1 MVRKGIYQ
9 IRIMK
14 QHLAFKCNSVKRI
27 IRKDHL
33 QINRKGQIK
42 LEGSVINQIC
52 ASMES
57 FFDTE
62 KKIGDYIVRNPKK
75 VVDMTVGELAK
86 ACGVSEASVSRFCK
100 RIELKG
106 FHHLKISLARELVD
120 AQDDGEISGHI
131 SVDDMEGSLRGILSN
146 KMEELRQ
153 TVAMMDREE
162 LKKVLELINN
172 ADTVLIAA
180 VGNTIPVA
188 MDGAYKLNQIGIR
201 AVSTPIWET
210 ELGYSYNL
218 TDRDVVI
225 AISNSGE
232 STGVI
237 QILEAAQ
244 SRGAVTI
251 SITNNARSSVAELS
265 TYHITTA
272 TREKLFLDGYCFSRV
287 SATMV
292 IEIIYLLLASM
303 RKESYESIVRH
314 EQAMAYTKE

>member
-1 MVRKGIYQ
+1 M
-9 IRIMK
+9 
-14 QHLAFKCNSVKRI
+14 
-27 IRKDHL
+27 
-33 QINRKGQIK
+33 
-42 LEGSVINQIC
+42 EGSVINQIC
-52 ASMES
+52 ASMDS

-62 KKIGDYIVRNPKK
+62 KKIGDYIVRNPKQ

-86 ACGVSEASVSRFCK
+86 ECGVSEASVSRFCK

-120 AQDDGEISGHI
+120 AKDEGEMSGHI
-131 SVDDMEGSLRGILSN
+131 SVDDIDGSLRGILSN

-153 TVAMMDREE
+153 TVAMIDRGE
-162 LKKVLELINN
+162 LKKILEVINN
-172 ADTVLIAA
+172 ADTVLMAA

-188 MDGAYKLNQIGIR
+188 MDGSYKLNQIGIR

-210 ELGYSYNL
+210 ELGYSYNM
-218 TDRDVVI
+218 TGKDVVI

-237 QILEAAQ
+237 QILEAAK
-244 SRGAVTI
+244 SRGAVII
-251 SITNNARSSVAELS
+251 SITNSDKSSVAEMS

-292 IEIIYLLLASM
+292 VEMIYLLLASM

>member
-1 MVRKGIYQ
+1 M
-9 IRIMK
+9 
-14 QHLAFKCNSVKRI
+14 
-27 IRKDHL
+27 
-33 QINRKGQIK
+33 
-42 LEGSVINQIC
+42 EGSVINQIC
-52 ASMES
+52 ASMDS

-86 ACGVSEASVSRFCK
+86 ECGVSEASVSRFCK

-120 AQDDGEISGHI
+120 AKDDGEISGHI

-153 TVAMMDREE
+153 TVAMIDREE
-162 LKKVLELINN
+162 LKKILGVINN
-172 ADTVLIAA
+172 ADTVLMAA

-188 MDGAYKLNQIGIR
+188 MDGAYKLNQIGTR
-201 AVSTPIWET
+201 AISTPIWET

-218 TDRDVVI
+218 TDKDVVV

-237 QILEAAQ
+237 QILEAAK
-244 SRGAVTI
+244 SRGAVAI

>member
-1 MVRKGIYQ
+1 M
-9 IRIMK
+9 
-14 QHLAFKCNSVKRI
+14 
-27 IRKDHL
+27 
-33 QINRKGQIK
+33 
-42 LEGSVINQIC
+42 EGSVINQIC
-52 ASMES
+52 ASMDS

-86 ACGVSEASVSRFCK
+86 ECGVSEASVSRFCK

-106 FHHLKISLARELVD
+106 FHHFKISLARELVD
-120 AQDDGEISGHI
+120 AKDDGEISGHI

-153 TVAMMDREE
+153 TVAMIDSEE
-162 LKKVLELINN
+162 LKKILDVINN
-172 ADTVLIAA
+172 ADTVFMAA

-201 AVSTPIWET
+201 AMSTPIWET

-218 TDRDVVI
+218 TDKDVVV

-237 QILEAAQ
+237 QILEAAK
-244 SRGAVTI
+244 SRGAVAI

>member
-1 MVRKGIYQ
+1 M
-9 IRIMK
+9 
-14 QHLAFKCNSVKRI
+14 
-27 IRKDHL
+27 
-33 QINRKGQIK
+33 
-42 LEGSVINQIC
+42 EGSVINQIC
-52 ASMES
+52 ASMDS

-86 ACGVSEASVSRFCK
+86 ECGVSEASVSRFCK

-120 AQDDGEISGHI
+120 AKDDGEISGHI

-153 TVAMMDREE
+153 TVAMIDREE
-162 LKKVLELINN
+162 LKKILDVINN
-172 ADTVLIAA
+172 ADTVLMAA

-201 AVSTPIWET
+201 AMSTPIWET

-218 TDRDVVI
+218 TDKDVVV

-237 QILEAAQ
+237 QILEAAK
-244 SRGAVTI
+244 SRGAVAI

-314 EQAMAYTKE
+314 EQTMAYTKE

>member
-1 MVRKGIYQ
+1 M
-9 IRIMK
+9 
-14 QHLAFKCNSVKRI
+14 
-27 IRKDHL
+27 
-33 QINRKGQIK
+33 
-42 LEGSVINQIC
+42 EGSVINQIC
-52 ASMES
+52 ASMDS

-86 ACGVSEASVSRFCK
+86 ECGVSEASVSRFCK

-120 AQDDGEISGHI
+120 AKDDGEISGHI

-153 TVAMMDREE
+153 TVAMMDSEE
-162 LKKVLELINN
+162 LKKILDVINN
-172 ADTVLIAA
+172 ADTVLMAA

-201 AVSTPIWET
+201 AMSTPIWET

-218 TDRDVVI
+218 TDKDVVVV
-225 AISNSGE
+225 ISNSGE

-237 QILEAAQ
+237 QILEAAK
-244 SRGAVTI
+244 SRGAVAI

>member
-1 MVRKGIYQ
+1 M
-9 IRIMK
+9 
-14 QHLAFKCNSVKRI
+14 
-27 IRKDHL
+27 D
-33 QINRKGQIK
+33 
-42 LEGSVINQIC
+42 
-52 ASMES
+52 S

-75 VVDMTVGELAK
+75 IVDMTVGELAK
-86 ACGVSEASVSRFCK
+86 ECGVSEASVSRFCK

-120 AQDDGEISGHI
+120 AEDDGEISGHI

-153 TVAMMDREE
+153 TVAMIDREK
-162 LKKVLELINN
+162 LKK
-172 ADTVLIAA
+172 
-180 VGNTIPVA
+180 
-188 MDGAYKLNQIGIR
+188 
-201 AVSTPIWET
+201 
-210 ELGYSYNL
+210 
-218 TDRDVVI
+218 
-225 AISNSGE
+225 
-232 STGVI
+232 
-237 QILEAAQ
+237 ILEAAK
-244 SRGAVTI
+244 SRGAVAI

-314 EQAMAYTKE
+314 EQEMAYTKE

>member
-1 MVRKGIYQ
+1 M
-9 IRIMK
+9 
-14 QHLAFKCNSVKRI
+14 
-27 IRKDHL
+27 
-33 QINRKGQIK
+33 
-42 LEGSVINQIC
+42 EGSVINQIC
-52 ASMES
+52 ASMDS

-86 ACGVSEASVSRFCK
+86 ECGVSEASVSRFCK

-120 AQDDGEISGHI
+120 AKDDGEISGHI

-153 TVAMMDREE
+153 TVAMIDREK
-162 LKKVLELINN
+162 LKKILDVINN
-172 ADTVLIAA
+172 ADTVLMAA

-201 AVSTPIWET
+201 AISTPIWET

-218 TDRDVVI
+218 TDKDIVV

-237 QILEAAQ
+237 QILEAAK
-244 SRGAVTI
+244 SRGAVAI

>member
-1 MVRKGIYQ
+1 M
-9 IRIMK
+9 
-14 QHLAFKCNSVKRI
+14 
-27 IRKDHL
+27 
-33 QINRKGQIK
+33 
-42 LEGSVINQIC
+42 EGSVINQIC
-52 ASMES
+52 ASMDS

-86 ACGVSEASVSRFCK
+86 ECGVSEASVSRFCK

-120 AQDDGEISGHI
+120 AKDDGEISGHI

-146 KMEELRQ
+146 KMEELRR
-153 TVAMMDREE
+153 TVAMIDREE
-162 LKKVLELINN
+162 LKKILDVINN
-172 ADTVLIAA
+172 ADTVLMAA

-201 AVSTPIWET
+201 AMSTPIWET

-218 TDRDVVI
+218 TDKDIVV

-237 QILEAAQ
+237 QILEAAK
-244 SRGAVTI
+244 SRGAVAI

>member
-1 MVRKGIYQ
+1 M
-9 IRIMK
+9 
-14 QHLAFKCNSVKRI
+14 
-27 IRKDHL
+27 
-33 QINRKGQIK
+33 
-42 LEGSVINQIC
+42 EGSVINQIC
-52 ASMES
+52 ASMDS

-86 ACGVSEASVSRFCK
+86 ECGVSEASVSRFCK

-120 AQDDGEISGHI
+120 AKDDGEISGHI

-153 TVAMMDREE
+153 TVAMIDREK
-162 LKKVLELINN
+162 LKKILNVINN
-172 ADTVLIAA
+172 ADTVLMAA

-201 AVSTPIWET
+201 AMSTPIWET

-218 TDRDVVI
+218 TDKDVVV

-237 QILEAAQ
+237 QILEAAK
-244 SRGAVTI
+244 SRGAVAI

>member
-1 MVRKGIYQ
+1 M
-9 IRIMK
+9 
-14 QHLAFKCNSVKRI
+14 
-27 IRKDHL
+27 
-33 QINRKGQIK
+33 
-42 LEGSVINQIC
+42 EGSVINQIC
-52 ASMES
+52 ASMDS

-62 KKIGDYIVRNPKK
+62 KKIGDYIVRHPKK

-86 ACGVSEASVSRFCK
+86 ECGVSEASVSRFCK

-120 AQDDGEISGHI
+120 AKDGGEISGHI

-153 TVAMMDREE
+153 TVAMIDREE
-162 LKKVLELINN
+162 LKKILGVINN
-172 ADTVLIAA
+172 ADTVLMAA

-201 AVSTPIWET
+201 AMSTPIWET

-218 TDRDVVI
+218 TDKDVVV

-237 QILEAAQ
+237 QMLEAAK
-244 SRGAVTI
+244 SRGAVAI

>member
-1 MVRKGIYQ
+1 M
-9 IRIMK
+9 
-14 QHLAFKCNSVKRI
+14 
-27 IRKDHL
+27 
-33 QINRKGQIK
+33 
-42 LEGSVINQIC
+42 EGSVINQIC
-52 ASMES
+52 ASMDS

-86 ACGVSEASVSRFCK
+86 ECGVSEASVSRFCK

-120 AQDDGEISGHI
+120 AKDDGEISGHI

-153 TVAMMDREE
+153 TVAMIDREE
-162 LKKVLELINN
+162 LKKILDVINN
-172 ADTVLIAA
+172 ADTVLMAA

-201 AVSTPIWET
+201 AMSTPIWET

-218 TDRDVVI
+218 IDKDVVV

-237 QILEAAQ
+237 QILEAAK
-244 SRGAVTI
+244 SRGAVAI

>member
-1 MVRKGIYQ
+1 M
-9 IRIMK
+9 
-14 QHLAFKCNSVKRI
+14 
-27 IRKDHL
+27 
-33 QINRKGQIK
+33 
-42 LEGSVINQIC
+42 EGSVINQIC
-52 ASMES
+52 ASMDS

-86 ACGVSEASVSRFCK
+86 ECGVSEASVSRFCK

-120 AQDDGEISGHI
+120 AKDDGEISGHI

-153 TVAMMDREE
+153 TVAMIDREE
-162 LKKVLELINN
+162 LKKILDVINN
-172 ADTVLIAA
+172 ADTVLMAA

-201 AVSTPIWET
+201 AMSTPIWET

-218 TDRDVVI
+218 TDKDIVV

-237 QILEAAQ
+237 QILEAAK
-244 SRGAVTI
+244 SRGAVAI

>member
-1 MVRKGIYQ
+1 M
-9 IRIMK
+9 
-14 QHLAFKCNSVKRI
+14 
-27 IRKDHL
+27 D
-33 QINRKGQIK
+33 
-42 LEGSVINQIC
+42 
-52 ASMES
+52 S

-86 ACGVSEASVSRFCK
+86 ECGVSEASVSRFCK

-120 AQDDGEISGHI
+120 AKDDGEISGHI
-131 SVDDMEGSLRGILSN
+131 FVDDMEGSLRGILSN

-153 TVAMMDREE
+153 TVAMIDSEE
-162 LKKVLELINN
+162 LKK
-172 ADTVLIAA
+172 
-180 VGNTIPVA
+180 
-188 MDGAYKLNQIGIR
+188 
-201 AVSTPIWET
+201 
-210 ELGYSYNL
+210 
-218 TDRDVVI
+218 
-225 AISNSGE
+225 
-232 STGVI
+232 
-237 QILEAAQ
+237 ILEAAK
-244 SRGAVTI
+244 SRGAVAI
-251 SITNNARSSVAELS
+251 LITNNARSSVAELS

-272 TREKLFLDGYCFSRV
+272 TREKLFLDGHCFSRV

>member
-1 MVRKGIYQ
+1 M
-9 IRIMK
+9 
-14 QHLAFKCNSVKRI
+14 
-27 IRKDHL
+27 
-33 QINRKGQIK
+33 
-42 LEGSVINQIC
+42 EGAVINQIC
-52 ASMES
+52 ASMDS

-86 ACGVSEASVSRFCK
+86 ECGVSEASVSRFCK

-120 AQDDGEISGHI
+120 AKDDGEISGHI

-153 TVAMMDREE
+153 TVAMIDSEE
-162 LKKVLELINN
+162 LKKILDVINN
-172 ADTVLIAA
+172 ADTVLMAA

-201 AVSTPIWET
+201 ATSTPIWET

-218 TDRDVVI
+218 TDKDVVV

-237 QILEAAQ
+237 QILEAAK
-244 SRGAVTI
+244 SRGAVAI

>member
-1 MVRKGIYQ
+1 M
-9 IRIMK
+9 
-14 QHLAFKCNSVKRI
+14 
-27 IRKDHL
+27 
-33 QINRKGQIK
+33 
-42 LEGSVINQIC
+42 EGSVINQIC
-52 ASMES
+52 ASMDS

-62 KKIGDYIVRNPKK
+62 KKIGDYIVRHPKK

-86 ACGVSEASVSRFCK
+86 ECGVSEASVSRFCK

-120 AQDDGEISGHI
+120 AEDDGEISGHI

-153 TVAMMDREE
+153 TVAMIDREE
-162 LKKVLELINN
+162 LKKILGVINN
-172 ADTVLIAA
+172 ADTVLMAA
-180 VGNTIPVA
+180 VDNTIPVA

-201 AVSTPIWET
+201 A
-210 ELGYSYNL
+210 
-218 TDRDVVI
+218 
-225 AISNSGE
+225 
-232 STGVI
+232 
-237 QILEAAQ
+237 
-244 SRGAVTI
+244 I

-287 SATMV
+287 AATMV

-303 RKESYESIVRH
+303 RRNPTS
-314 EQAMAYTKE
+314 Q

>member
-1 MVRKGIYQ
+1 M
-9 IRIMK
+9 
-14 QHLAFKCNSVKRI
+14 
-27 IRKDHL
+27 
-33 QINRKGQIK
+33 
-42 LEGSVINQIC
+42 EGSVINQIC
-52 ASMES
+52 ASMDS

-86 ACGVSEASVSRFCK
+86 ECGVSEASVSRFCK

-120 AQDDGEISGHI
+120 AKDDGEISGHI

-153 TVAMMDREE
+153 TVAMIDSEE
-162 LKKVLELINN
+162 LKK
-172 ADTVLIAA
+172 
-180 VGNTIPVA
+180 
-188 MDGAYKLNQIGIR
+188 
-201 AVSTPIWET
+201 
-210 ELGYSYNL
+210 
-218 TDRDVVI
+218 
-225 AISNSGE
+225 
-232 STGVI
+232 
-237 QILEAAQ
+237 ILEAAK
-244 SRGAVTI
+244 SRGAVAI

-272 TREKLFLDGYCFSRV
+272 TREKLFLDGYCFSRM

-314 EQAMAYTKE
+314 E

>member
-1 MVRKGIYQ
+1 M
-9 IRIMK
+9 
-14 QHLAFKCNSVKRI
+14 
-27 IRKDHL
+27 
-33 QINRKGQIK
+33 
-42 LEGSVINQIC
+42 EGSVINQIC
-52 ASMES
+52 ASMDS

-86 ACGVSEASVSRFCK
+86 ECAVSEASVSRFCK

-120 AQDDGEISGHI
+120 AKDDGEISGHI

-153 TVAMMDREE
+153 TVAMIDREE
-162 LKKVLELINN
+162 LKRIVDVINN
-172 ADTVLIAA
+172 ADTVLMAA

-201 AVSTPIWET
+201 AMSTPIWET

-218 TDRDVVI
+218 TDKDVVV

-237 QILEAAQ
+237 QILQAAK
-244 SRGAVTI
+244 SRGAVDI
-251 SITNNARSSVAELS
+251 SITNNDRSSVAELS

>member
-1 MVRKGIYQ
+1 M
-9 IRIMK
+9 
-14 QHLAFKCNSVKRI
+14 
-27 IRKDHL
+27 
-33 QINRKGQIK
+33 
-42 LEGSVINQIC
+42 EGSVINQIC
-52 ASMES
+52 ASMDS

-86 ACGVSEASVSRFCK
+86 ECGVSEASVSRFCK

-120 AQDDGEISGHI
+120 AKDDGEISGHI

-153 TVAMMDREE
+153 TVAMIDSEE
-162 LKKVLELINN
+162 LKK
-172 ADTVLIAA
+172 
-180 VGNTIPVA
+180 
-188 MDGAYKLNQIGIR
+188 
-201 AVSTPIWET
+201 
-210 ELGYSYNL
+210 
-218 TDRDVVI
+218 
-225 AISNSGE
+225 
-232 STGVI
+232 
-237 QILEAAQ
+237 ILEAAK
-244 SRGAVTI
+244 SRGAVAI

-292 IEIIYLLLASM
+292 IEIIYLLIASM
-303 RKESYESIVRH
+303 RNESYKSIVRH

>member
-1 MVRKGIYQ
+1 M
-9 IRIMK
+9 
-14 QHLAFKCNSVKRI
+14 
-27 IRKDHL
+27 
-33 QINRKGQIK
+33 
-42 LEGSVINQIC
+42 EGSVINQIC
-52 ASMES
+52 ASMDS

-86 ACGVSEASVSRFCK
+86 ECGVSEASVSRFCK
-100 RIELKG
+100 RIELKE

-120 AQDDGEISGHI
+120 AKDDGEMSGHI

-153 TVAMMDREE
+153 TVAMIDREE
-162 LKKVLELINN
+162 LKK
-172 ADTVLIAA
+172 
-180 VGNTIPVA
+180 
-188 MDGAYKLNQIGIR
+188 
-201 AVSTPIWET
+201 
-210 ELGYSYNL
+210 
-218 TDRDVVI
+218 
-225 AISNSGE
+225 
-232 STGVI
+232 
-237 QILEAAQ
+237 ILEAAK
-244 SRGAVTI
+244 SRGAVAI

>member
-1 MVRKGIYQ
+1 M
-9 IRIMK
+9 
-14 QHLAFKCNSVKRI
+14 
-27 IRKDHL
+27 
-33 QINRKGQIK
+33 
-42 LEGSVINQIC
+42 EGSVINQIC
-52 ASMES
+52 ASMDS

-86 ACGVSEASVSRFCK
+86 ECGVSEASVSRFCK

-120 AQDDGEISGHI
+120 AKDDGEISGHI

-153 TVAMMDREE
+153 TVAMIDREE
-162 LKKVLELINN
+162 LKKILDVINN
-172 ADTVLIAA
+172 ADMVLMAA

-201 AVSTPIWET
+201 AMSTPIWET

-218 TDRDVVI
+218 TDKDVVV

-237 QILEAAQ
+237 QILEAAK
-244 SRGAVTI
+244 SRGAVAI

>member
-1 MVRKGIYQ
+1 M
-9 IRIMK
+9 
-14 QHLAFKCNSVKRI
+14 
-27 IRKDHL
+27 
-33 QINRKGQIK
+33 
-42 LEGSVINQIC
+42 EGSVINQIC
-52 ASMES
+52 ASMNS

-86 ACGVSEASVSRFCK
+86 ECGVSEASVSRFCK

-120 AQDDGEISGHI
+120 AKDGGEISGHI

-153 TVAMMDREE
+153 TVAMIDREE
-162 LKKVLELINN
+162 LKKILGVINN
-172 ADTVLIAA
+172 ADTVLMAA

-201 AVSTPIWET
+201 AMSTPIWET

-218 TDRDVVI
+218 TDKDVVV

-237 QILEAAQ
+237 QILEAAK
-244 SRGAVTI
+244 SRGAVAI
-251 SITNNARSSVAELS
+251 SITNNVRSSVAELS

>member
-1 MVRKGIYQ
+1 M
-9 IRIMK
+9 
-14 QHLAFKCNSVKRI
+14 
-27 IRKDHL
+27 
-33 QINRKGQIK
+33 
-42 LEGSVINQIC
+42 EGSVINQIC
-52 ASMES
+52 ASMDS

-86 ACGVSEASVSRFCK
+86 ECGVSEASVSRFCK

-120 AQDDGEISGHI
+120 AKDDGEISGHI

-153 TVAMMDREE
+153 TVAMIDSEE
-162 LKKVLELINN
+162 LKK
-172 ADTVLIAA
+172 
-180 VGNTIPVA
+180 
-188 MDGAYKLNQIGIR
+188 
-201 AVSTPIWET
+201 
-210 ELGYSYNL
+210 
-218 TDRDVVI
+218 
-225 AISNSGE
+225 
-232 STGVI
+232 
-237 QILEAAQ
+237 ILEAAK
-244 SRGAVTI
+244 SRGAVAI
-251 SITNNARSSVAELS
+251 LITNNARSSVAELS

>member
-1 MVRKGIYQ
+1 M
-9 IRIMK
+9 
-14 QHLAFKCNSVKRI
+14 
-27 IRKDHL
+27 
-33 QINRKGQIK
+33 
-42 LEGSVINQIC
+42 EGSVINQIC
-52 ASMES
+52 ASMDS

-86 ACGVSEASVSRFCK
+86 ECGVSEASVSRFCK

-120 AQDDGEISGHI
+120 AKDDGEISGHI

-153 TVAMMDREE
+153 TVAMIDREK
-162 LKKVLELINN
+162 LKKILDVINN
-172 ADTVLIAA
+172 ADTVLMAA

-201 AVSTPIWET
+201 AMSTPIWET

-218 TDRDVVI
+218 TDKDIVV

-237 QILEAAQ
+237 QILEAAK
-244 SRGAVTI
+244 SRGAVAI

-272 TREKLFLDGYCFSRV
+272 TREKLFLDGHCFSRV

>member
-1 MVRKGIYQ
+1 M
-9 IRIMK
+9 
-14 QHLAFKCNSVKRI
+14 
-27 IRKDHL
+27 
-33 QINRKGQIK
+33 
-42 LEGSVINQIC
+42 EGSVINQIC
-52 ASMES
+52 ASMDS

-86 ACGVSEASVSRFCK
+86 ECGVSEASVSRFCK

-120 AQDDGEISGHI
+120 AKDDGEISGHI

-153 TVAMMDREE
+153 TVAMIDREE
-162 LKKVLELINN
+162 LKKILDVINN
-172 ADTVLIAA
+172 ADTVLMAA

-201 AVSTPIWET
+201 AMSTPIWET

-218 TDRDVVI
+218 TDKDVVV

-237 QILEAAQ
+237 QMLEAAK
-244 SRGAVTI
+244 SRGAVAI

-272 TREKLFLDGYCFSRV
+272 TREKIFLDGYCFSRV

>member
-1 MVRKGIYQ
+1 M
-9 IRIMK
+9 
-14 QHLAFKCNSVKRI
+14 
-27 IRKDHL
+27 
-33 QINRKGQIK
+33 
-42 LEGSVINQIC
+42 EGSVINQIC
-52 ASMES
+52 ASMDS

-86 ACGVSEASVSRFCK
+86 ECGVSEASVSRFCK

-120 AQDDGEISGHI
+120 AKDDGEISGHI

-146 KMEELRQ
+146 KMEELKQ
-153 TVAMMDREE
+153 TVAMIDREE
-162 LKKVLELINN
+162 LKKILDVINN
-172 ADTVLIAA
+172 ADTVLMAA

-201 AVSTPIWET
+201 AMSTPIWET

-218 TDRDVVI
+218 TDKDVVV

-237 QILEAAQ
+237 QILEAAK
-244 SRGAVTI
+244 SRGAVAI

>member
-1 MVRKGIYQ
+1 M
-9 IRIMK
+9 
-14 QHLAFKCNSVKRI
+14 
-27 IRKDHL
+27 
-33 QINRKGQIK
+33 
-42 LEGSVINQIC
+42 EGSVINQIC
-52 ASMES
+52 ASMDS

-86 ACGVSEASVSRFCK
+86 ECCVSEASVSRFCK

-120 AQDDGEISGHI
+120 AKDDGEISGHI

-153 TVAMMDREE
+153 TVAMIDREE
-162 LKKVLELINN
+162 LKRIVDVINN
-172 ADTVLIAA
+172 ADTVLMAA

-188 MDGAYKLNQIGIR
+188 MDGAYKLNQIGIH
-201 AVSTPIWET
+201 AMSTPIWET

-218 TDRDVVI
+218 TDKDVVV

-237 QILEAAQ
+237 QILEAAK
-244 SRGAVTI
+244 SRGAVAI
-251 SITNNARSSVAELS
+251 SITNNDRSSVAELS

>member
-1 MVRKGIYQ
+1 M
-9 IRIMK
+9 
-14 QHLAFKCNSVKRI
+14 
-27 IRKDHL
+27 
-33 QINRKGQIK
+33 
-42 LEGSVINQIC
+42 EGPVINQIC
-52 ASMES
+52 ASMDS

-86 ACGVSEASVSRFCK
+86 ECGVSEASVSRFCK

-120 AQDDGEISGHI
+120 AKDGGEISGHI

-153 TVAMMDREE
+153 TVAMIDREE
-162 LKKVLELINN
+162 LKKILGVINN
-172 ADTVLIAA
+172 ADTVLMVA

-201 AVSTPIWET
+201 AMSTPIWET

-218 TDRDVVI
+218 TDKDVVV

-237 QILEAAQ
+237 QILEAAK
-244 SRGAVTI
+244 SRGAVAI
-251 SITNNARSSVAELS
+251 SITNNVRSSVAELS

-314 EQAMAYTKE
+314 EQSMAYTKE

>member
-1 MVRKGIYQ
+1 M
-9 IRIMK
+9 
-14 QHLAFKCNSVKRI
+14 
-27 IRKDHL
+27 
-33 QINRKGQIK
+33 
-42 LEGSVINQIC
+42 EGSVINQIC
-52 ASMES
+52 ASMDS

-86 ACGVSEASVSRFCK
+86 GCGVSEASVSRFCK

-120 AQDDGEISGHI
+120 AKDGGEISGHI

-153 TVAMMDREE
+153 TVAMIDREE
-162 LKKVLELINN
+162 LKKILGVINN
-172 ADTVLIAA
+172 ADTVLMAA

-201 AVSTPIWET
+201 A
-210 ELGYSYNL
+210 
-218 TDRDVVI
+218 
-225 AISNSGE
+225 
-232 STGVI
+232 
-237 QILEAAQ
+237 
-244 SRGAVTI
+244 I

-292 IEIIYLLLASM
+292 IEIIISAACI
-303 RKESYESIVRH
+303 YEKGILRVNSKARTSDGLYKGV
-314 EQAMAYTKE
+314 T

>member
-1 MVRKGIYQ
+1 M
-9 IRIMK
+9 
-14 QHLAFKCNSVKRI
+14 
-27 IRKDHL
+27 
-33 QINRKGQIK
+33 
-42 LEGSVINQIC
+42 EGSVINQIC
-52 ASMES
+52 ASMDS

-86 ACGVSEASVSRFCK
+86 ECCVSEASVSRFCK

-120 AQDDGEISGHI
+120 AKDDGEISGHI

-153 TVAMMDREE
+153 TVAMIDREE
-162 LKKVLELINN
+162 LKRIVDVINN
-172 ADTVLIAA
+172 ADTVLMAA

-201 AVSTPIWET
+201 AMSTPIWET

-218 TDRDVVI
+218 TDKDVVV

-237 QILEAAQ
+237 QILQAAK
-244 SRGAVTI
+244 SRGAVDI
-251 SITNNARSSVAELS
+251 SITNNDRSSVAELS

>member
-1 MVRKGIYQ
+1 M
-9 IRIMK
+9 
-14 QHLAFKCNSVKRI
+14 
-27 IRKDHL
+27 
-33 QINRKGQIK
+33 
-42 LEGSVINQIC
+42 EGSVINQIC
-52 ASMES
+52 ASMDS

-62 KKIGDYIVRNPKK
+62 KKIGDYIVRNPKQ

-86 ACGVSEASVSRFCK
+86 ECGVSEASVSRFCK

-120 AQDDGEISGHI
+120 AKDEGEVSGHI
-131 SVDDMEGSLRGILSN
+131 SVDDIDGSLRGILSN

-153 TVAMMDREE
+153 TVAMIDREE
-162 LKKVLELINN
+162 LKKILDVINN
-172 ADTVLIAA
+172 ADTVLMAA

-218 TDRDVVI
+218 TDKDVVV

-237 QILEAAQ
+237 QILEAAK
-244 SRGAVTI
+244 SRGAVAI

>member
-1 MVRKGIYQ
+1 M
-9 IRIMK
+9 
-14 QHLAFKCNSVKRI
+14 
-27 IRKDHL
+27 
-33 QINRKGQIK
+33 
-42 LEGSVINQIC
+42 EGSVINQIC
-52 ASMES
+52 ASMNS

-86 ACGVSEASVSRFCK
+86 ECGVSEASVSRFCK

-120 AQDDGEISGHI
+120 AEDDGEISGHI

-153 TVAMMDREE
+153 TVAMIDREE
-162 LKKVLELINN
+162 LKKILGVINN
-172 ADTVLIAA
+172 ADTVLMAA

-201 AVSTPIWET
+201 AMSTPIWET

-218 TDRDVVI
+218 TDKDVVV

-237 QILEAAQ
+237 QMLEAAK
-244 SRGAVTI
+244 SRGAVAI

>member
-1 MVRKGIYQ
+1 M
-9 IRIMK
+9 
-14 QHLAFKCNSVKRI
+14 
-27 IRKDHL
+27 
-33 QINRKGQIK
+33 
-42 LEGSVINQIC
+42 EGSVINQIC
-52 ASMES
+52 ASMDS

-86 ACGVSEASVSRFCK
+86 ECGVSEASVSRFCK

-120 AQDDGEISGHI
+120 AKDDGEISGHI

-153 TVAMMDREE
+153 TVAMMDSEE
-162 LKKVLELINN
+162 LKKILDVINN
-172 ADTVLIAA
+172 ADTVLMAA

-201 AVSTPIWET
+201 AMSTPICET

-218 TDRDVVI
+218 TDKDVVV

-237 QILEAAQ
+237 QILEAAK

>member
-1 MVRKGIYQ
+1 M
-9 IRIMK
+9 
-14 QHLAFKCNSVKRI
+14 
-27 IRKDHL
+27 
-33 QINRKGQIK
+33 
-42 LEGSVINQIC
+42 EGSVINQIC
-52 ASMES
+52 ASMDS

-86 ACGVSEASVSRFCK
+86 ECGVSEASVSRFCK

-120 AQDDGEISGHI
+120 AKDDGEISGHI

-153 TVAMMDREE
+153 TVAMMDSEE
-162 LKKVLELINN
+162 LKKILDVINN
-172 ADTVLIAA
+172 ADTVLMAA

-201 AVSTPIWET
+201 AMSTPIWET

-218 TDRDVVI
+218 TDKDVVV

-237 QILEAAQ
+237 QILEAAK
-244 SRGAVTI
+244 SRGAVAI

-292 IEIIYLLLASM
+292 IEIKYLLLASM

>member
-1 MVRKGIYQ
+1 M
-9 IRIMK
+9 
-14 QHLAFKCNSVKRI
+14 
-27 IRKDHL
+27 
-33 QINRKGQIK
+33 
-42 LEGSVINQIC
+42 EGSVINQIC
-52 ASMES
+52 ASMDS

-86 ACGVSEASVSRFCK
+86 ECGVSEASVSRFCK

-120 AQDDGEISGHI
+120 AKDDGEISGHI

-153 TVAMMDREE
+153 TVAMIDREK
-162 LKKVLELINN
+162 LKKILDVINN
-172 ADTVLIAA
+172 ADTVLMAA

-201 AVSTPIWET
+201 AMSTPIWET

-218 TDRDVVI
+218 TDKDIVV

-237 QILEAAQ
+237 QILEAAK
-244 SRGAVTI
+244 SRGAVAI

-303 RKESYESIVRH
+303 RKESYESILRH

>member
-1 MVRKGIYQ
+1 M
-9 IRIMK
+9 
-14 QHLAFKCNSVKRI
+14 
-27 IRKDHL
+27 
-33 QINRKGQIK
+33 
-42 LEGSVINQIC
+42 EGSVINQIC
-52 ASMES
+52 ASMDS

-86 ACGVSEASVSRFCK
+86 ECCVSEASVSRFCK

-153 TVAMMDREE
+153 TVAMIDREE
-162 LKKVLELINN
+162 LKKILDVINN
-172 ADTVLIAA
+172 ADTVLMAA

-201 AVSTPIWET
+201 AMSTPIWET

-218 TDRDVVI
+218 TDKDVVV

-237 QILEAAQ
+237 QILEAAK
-244 SRGAVTI
+244 SRGAVAI